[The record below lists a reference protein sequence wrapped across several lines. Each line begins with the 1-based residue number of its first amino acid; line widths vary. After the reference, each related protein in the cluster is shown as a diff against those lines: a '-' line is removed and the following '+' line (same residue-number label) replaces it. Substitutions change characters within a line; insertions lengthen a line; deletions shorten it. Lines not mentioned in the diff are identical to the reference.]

1 MATQLRSGKIGLNHF
16 LYRMHVLTVDSSECR
31 CGWRKQDVKHIL
43 LFCPD
48 FREARQRLLAEAGT
62 TDARRMLTEAK
73 GIKAAARWMVET
85 GVIASFSLAGE
96 QLVKSRLLRGPEKK
110 SLVRKRRKKKKEN
123 AGGEGE

>member
-1 MATQLRSGKIGLNHF
+1 M
-16 LYRMHVLTVDSSECR
+16 
-31 CGWRKQDVKHIL
+31 KHIL
-43 LFCPD
+43 LFYPD